1 MIFSFQNASFRDHDT
16 GLYNQA
22 YFMEVFNREWHRLI
36 RDQDALTVILVDPHV
51 NLRDEQQKIL
61 FVELANIL
69 KLQTYRSTDLVCR
82 FNDNYFALGL
92 FGLNQGG
99 TNVIIERIQAAIK
112 TALGES
118 FGAVNI
124 CYGAVN
130 VHPNDTVNIEMF
142 FQETLG
148 VLHAAELNGVNSFKI
163 TQYTQH

>member
-36 RDQDALTVILVDPHV
+36 RDQDALTVMLVNPHV
-51 NLRDEQQKIL
+51 NLRDEQQKI
-61 FVELANIL
+61 FFIELANIL

-82 FNDNYFALGL
+82 FNDSYFALGL
-92 FGLNQGG
+92 FGLDQDG
-99 TNVIIERIQAAIK
+99 TNVILERIQAAIK
-112 TALGES
+112 AALDES

-130 VHPNDTVNIEMF
+130 VHPNDTVNIESF
-142 FQETLG
+142 FQETVD
-148 VLHAAELNGVNSFKI
+148 VLRAAELNGVNSFKI
-163 TQYTQH
+163 AQYTKH